1 MALRVN
7 TNASALN
14 SIRHLQ
20 ATDRAQSRTLERLSS
35 GLRINRGA
43 DDPSGLVISE
53 QLRQQIS
60 ALKQD
65 SQNSQS
71 ALNLV
76 NTADNALAKVGDLL
90 TSIQDSIQFALSS
103 GSNSPE
109 QVAAE
114 QDSVD
119 QALDAIDRIANTTR
133 FAGRAL
139 LNGSAGYKIVSTS
152 GSLASS
158 NTGDTLQAFKNVNI
172 RSLNFAGNDTER
184 QLEIKIDRQAQRAQ
198 LLLQDPLAS
207 GLGSGQTTTLRVTG
221 ALGAADIV
229 LASGASSAEI
239 AKAVNGVADRTGVF
253 AVYDSGAGNVLLQS
267 EKFGSDQF
275 ISLQAIDGG
284 LGLTDI
290 QKLEVSGSLNSF
302 SSLAITDLTTNLASS
317 SLVSDR
323 GEDARVKF
331 DGSLY
336 TAKGL
341 HFNINTGNAS
351 FEFDLNADL
360 YHPYG
365 MTDIASGA
373 SANSGNVT
381 SNGFWITV
389 GRTGLDFQLREQVN
403 VSDRLAMGLRSVG
416 TTSLGFETIRDV
428 ISEAMKDAN
437 FDETDPTSGA
447 SLFASAAGSGGV
459 VIGGFLNSL
468 RTGQGN
474 DLTQN
479 AGNALRIVQAAG
491 NQVSQMR
498 GFLGAVSAFNL
509 EPNIESIDV
518 VSENLQ
524 ASLSSLRDL
533 DFAEETA
540 AFARSQILFQSGIA
554 ALASSRAIPQAVLQ
568 LLG

>member
-1 MALRVN
+1 MALRIN
-7 TNASALN
+7 TNTAAVN
-14 SIRHLQ
+14 SIRNLQ
-20 ATDRAQSRTLERLSS
+20 MTDRAQSKTLERLSS

-60 ALKQD
+60 ALKQN
-65 SQNSQS
+65 SENSQS

-76 NTADNALAKVGDLL
+76 STADNALAKVGDLL
-90 TSIQDSIQFALSS
+90 TSIQDSLQFAMSS

-139 LNGSAGYKIVSTS
+139 LNGSAGYKVTGTS
-152 GSLASS
+152 GSLAED
-158 NTGDTLQAFKNVNI
+158 NNGATYQAFRNVNI
-172 RSLNFAGNDTER
+172 RSMNFAGADTER
-184 QLEIKIDRQAQRAQ
+184 TLTLQFERSAQRAE
-198 LLLQDPLAS
+198 LLLAGAVAS
-207 GLGSGQTTTLRVTG
+207 NAIGSGQTSTIRITG
-221 ALGAADIV
+221 ALGTADIV
-229 LASGASSAEI
+229 LASGETASGI

-253 AVYDSGAGNVLLQS
+253 ATQDGADVRLQS
-267 EKFGSDQF
+267 EGFGNDQF
-275 ISLQAIDGG
+275 ISAQAVNN
-284 LGLTDI
+284 GLTVTDVS
-290 QKLEVSGSLNSF
+290 KLVYSGGVAGF
-302 SSLAITDLTTNLASS
+302 SAQSITDFYQHVASS

-323 GEDARVKF
+323 GLDGQMKF
-331 DGSLY
+331 DGSVY
-336 TAKGL
+336 TGKGL
-341 HFNINTGNAS
+341 HFNINTANAS
-351 FEFDLNADL
+351 FTFDVNADL
-360 YHPYG
+360 YHPFG
-365 MTDIASGA
+365 LTAVDEVA
-373 SANSGNVT
+373 SAVSSYSSG
-381 SNGFWITV
+381 IQIKV
-389 GRTGLDFQLREQVN
+389 GRTGLDFQLREQASVT
-403 VSDRLAMGLRSVG
+403 DRLSLGIRSVG
-416 TTSLGFETIRDV
+416 TASLGFESLRDV
-428 ISEAMKDAN
+428 LSEALKDAEFAN
-437 FDETDPTSGA
+437 ADSTSG
-447 SLFASAAGSGGV
+447 SLFTSGGASGAV
-459 VIGGFLNSL
+459 NMGGFLNTL

-479 AGNALRIVQAAG
+479 AANALKIIQAAG
-491 NQVSQMR
+491 DQVSQMR

-540 AFARSQILFQSGIA
+540 SFARNQILFQSGIA